1 MRAQGYRTGLCG
13 QGANVNG
20 QLEQLTDDVMRA
32 IEDRKGVDALIL
44 NVRGR
49 SAVTDCFVLASGRN
63 PRQLKAMAQA
73 VVEVAHRHG
82 LATRIE
88 GLDAA
93 EWLLIDLGDVVVHL
107 FLPEVRETFQLER
120 LWAEPAGGEGGDAA

>member
-1 MRAQGYRTGLCG
+1 MNEQPN
-13 QGANVNG
+13 QPQ
-20 QLEQLTDDVMRA
+20 QLDQLAEDVLQA
-32 IEDRKGVDALIL
+32 IEDRKGMDALII

-49 SAVTDCFVLASGRN
+49 SPMTDCFVLASGRN

-73 VVEVAHRHG
+73 VVETAHRHG
-82 LATRIE
+82 LTTRIE
-88 GLDAA
+88 GLEAA

-120 LWAEPAGGEGGDAA
+120 LWAEPAVGGGGDAA